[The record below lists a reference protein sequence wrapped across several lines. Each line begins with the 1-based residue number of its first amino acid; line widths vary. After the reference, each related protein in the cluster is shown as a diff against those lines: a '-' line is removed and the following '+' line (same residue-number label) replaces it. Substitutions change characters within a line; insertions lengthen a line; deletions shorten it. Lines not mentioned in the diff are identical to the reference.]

1 MASEDQHR
9 NYDKAA
15 QLSVL
20 CNIHVSKRKHNL
32 GHWRENGLFPLL
44 TLSNRSAA
52 EPSVIRL
59 DGSIFQIFTEMHLHQ
74 HKYGAELWIHW
85 LCLER
90 QNTQVPVC
98 SLWKFKHTHTQTHTL
113 LTDEHLRNYKKNCG
127 TMVHL
132 INSCSPKGY
141 FTCWL
146 WSSQHND

>member
-1 MASEDQHR
+1 MTSEDQDR

-52 EPSVIRL
+52 ESSVIRL

-74 HKYGAELWIHW
+74 HKYAAELWIHW
-85 LCLER
+85 LCVER
-90 QNTQVPVC
+90 QNAQVPVC
-98 SLWKFKHTHTQTHTL
+98 SLWKFKHTNTHTL
-113 LTDEHLRNYKKNCG
+113 MNILGTIKKICG
-127 TMVHL
+127 TTVHL